1 LYSGVGVTGNSFD
14 PNTAGLG
21 TYNVTYTYSDSLGCV
36 DSATVTVVV
45 DACVSVPEINA
56 NNGIVIMPNP
66 ANANETL
73 LLQISQQGAASVEV
87 FDAIGKM
94 IHQSMHTAN
103 GSIELPLS
111 ISQAG
116 IYLVKITDME
126 GKQRSARFT
135 IR

>member
-1 LYSGVGVTGNSFD
+1 
-14 PNTAGLG
+14 
-21 TYNVTYTYSDSLGCV
+21 
-36 DSATVTVVV
+36 
-45 DACVSVPEINA
+45 
-56 NNGIVIMPNP
+56 
-66 ANANETL
+66 NETL
-73 LLQISQQGAASVEV
+73 LLQISQQGTASVEV

-103 GSIELPLS
+103 GTIELPLS

-126 GKQRSARFT
+126 GNQRSARFT